1 MDKDIKN
8 SIPNQLNRSLKL
20 KSSIFNCIFLRLMR
34 RIFSLRE
41 RIDQKND
48 MISSLHQIILQ
59 LHLTNKELENE
70 LQNYRK

>member
-8 SIPNQLNRSLKL
+8 PIPNQLSRSLKL
-20 KSSIFNCIFLRLMR
+20 KNSIFNCIFLRLMR

-48 MISSLHQIILQ
+48 MIVSLHALILQ
-59 LHLTNKELENE
+59 LHLEIKELKNE
-70 LQNYRK
+70 LQNRNN

>member
-1 MDKDIKN
+1 MDKGIKN
-8 SIPNQLNRSLKL
+8 PILSQLSRSLKL
-20 KSSIFNCIFLRLMR
+20 KNGIFNCIFLRLMK

-48 MISSLHQIILQ
+48 IISSLYQIISH
-59 LHLTNKELENE
+59 LHLTNKKLENE